1 MSERVPPT
9 DAQQQISAY
18 DRQLAEIDKLLGEA
32 RNYKAESRWQS
43 SPSPSCSSSLT
54 NDSTS
59 WSSPPLRGGGLFRR
73 ALCTIAKETKQ

>member
-32 RNYKAESRWQS
+32 RNYKAESRWYVWVVAS
-43 SPSPSCSSSLT
+43 
-54 NDSTS
+54 
-59 WSSPPLRGGGLFRR
+59 GGTLAIVAFAKLF
-73 ALCTIAKETKQ
+73 L

>member
-32 RNYKAESRWQS
+32 RNYKAEARWYVWVVVS
-43 SPSPSCSSSLT
+43 
-54 NDSTS
+54 
-59 WSSPPLRGGGLFRR
+59 GGTLAIVAFAKLF
-73 ALCTIAKETKQ
+73 L

>member
-32 RNYKAESRWQS
+32 RNYKAEARWYVWVVAS
-43 SPSPSCSSSLT
+43 
-54 NDSTS
+54 
-59 WSSPPLRGGGLFRR
+59 GGTLAIVAFAKLF
-73 ALCTIAKETKQ
+73 L

>member
-32 RNYKAESRWQS
+32 RNYKAEARWYVWVVAS
-43 SPSPSCSSSLT
+43 GDRKSVV
-54 NDSTS
+54 
-59 WSSPPLRGGGLFRR
+59 
-73 ALCTIAKETKQ
+73 

>member
-32 RNYKAESRWQS
+32 RNYKAEARWYVRVVAS
-43 SPSPSCSSSLT
+43 
-54 NDSTS
+54 
-59 WSSPPLRGGGLFRR
+59 GGTLAIVAFAKLF
-73 ALCTIAKETKQ
+73 L